1 MKQLKSNH
9 YYGISRIISM
19 LLIAVS
25 LFSLD
30 NCAVHAQDLSGNLM
44 RALSTAQN
52 VIGLNRS
59 SQQADSQSATQAPQ
73 QNSSPQQSA
82 PAGQQAAA
90 APNTLA
96 HSTVSAAAQAS
107 PVAASTPANGFTSA
121 SSPSG
126 QQQAPA
132 VQQSTTNGADQTS
145 NQDVRP
151 LGPAVQAGNATLVA
165 ANVTLNK
172 NDTSRDAFDNSASP
186 PAGVPS
192 TPAPIGQG
200 LVIGQSVDPPQS
212 SSPPPPPPA
221 NPQPSPSPPTGPSP
235 NPAPQSPTPPSPP
248 PPAQPSV
255 APSGGPSAGGS
266 PQPSS
271 PLRVPSQGGGSS
283 GGGAIPSGQMTTQ
296 STPAGQP
303 GSSSQQPSRS
313 SLSGGQQSSQQS
325 GALVTQDS
333 SRSPATGPSASSN
346 NNGNNDQA
354 EAGQQ
359 DPNFNFAKPGSS
371 NGDNNGGDDSSKGS
385 GQLVPIISGSIAGVI
400 VGAVAIG
407 LFVRHHKRRSLQKQ
421 QQMFEPSE
429 DVEHGRVVSNLQAA
443 PFAAAAAD
451 LDSRSPSV
459 DNQNVG
465 DSWDSYLQVLDHRK
479 TLILDNM
486 SPSTLAASS
495 AVSQCSDFGSFH
507 DGVTLTPSAKSP
519 ISPLTPNSLL
529 RLNHSNTGAFPQ
541 SLVPTSPPP
550 VFKPVAIAQTRKA
563 MKHPLSQSFTRD
575 SVYSQGNVALDE
587 ARESFQSWQTQ
598 PSVSTVMPDDSVS
611 VVAQRSI
618 ERIEEQPEVDMATLK
633 MPVEQQKHSS
643 VLQSKYN
650 SVIVD
655 SVYDDQ
661 EAEAIAEDI
670 ADNFQVTTAASS
682 IAKTGSPQGSQ
693 QSPITPLRESFFA
706 YECASPLS
714 PSNSNDNN

>member
-9 YYGISRIISM
+9 YGISKIISM

-30 NCAVHAQDLSGNLM
+30 NNAVHAQDLSGNLM
-44 RALSTAQN
+44 RALSTAQD
-52 VIGLNRS
+52 VTGLNRS
-59 SQQADSQSATQAPQ
+59 SQQAGSQSATQAPQ
-73 QNSSPQQSA
+73 QKISSQQSA

-90 APNTLA
+90 APNTQA
-96 HSTVSAAAQAS
+96 HSTVSATAQAS
-107 PVAASTPANGFTSA
+107 PVAASLPANGSISA
-121 SSPSG
+121 PSPSG
-126 QQQAPA
+126 QQAPA
-132 VQQSTTNGADQTS
+132 VQQSTTNGADQTN
-145 NQDVRP
+145 NQVGRA

-165 ANVTLNK
+165 ANVTLSK
-172 NDTSRDAFDNSASP
+172 NDTSREAFDNSAFP

-192 TPAPIGQG
+192 TPAPIGNG
-200 LVIGQSVDPPQS
+200 VVIGQSVDPPQS
-212 SSPPPPPPA
+212 SSPPPPPA
-221 NPQPSPSPPTGPSP
+221 NPQPSPAPGSPP
-235 NPAPQSPTPPSPP
+235 NPAPQSPSPPPPP
-248 PPAQPSV
+248 PPAQPSS
-255 APSGGPSAGGS
+255 APSGVPSAGGS
-266 PQPSS
+266 PQSPS
-271 PLRVPSQGGGSS
+271 PLRTPSQGGGSS
-283 GGGAIPSGQMTTQ
+283 GGSAFPSGQMTAQ
-296 STPAGQP
+296 STSAGQS
-303 GSSSQQPSRS
+303 GSNSQQPSTS
-313 SLSGGQQSSQQS
+313 SQSAGQQPSQQS
-325 GALVTQDS
+325 GAFVPQDA
-333 SRSPATGPSASSN
+333 SRSPSAGPSTSINN
-346 NNGNNDQA
+346 NNGNDQV

-359 DPNFNFAKPGSS
+359 DPNFNFAKPGGS
-371 NGDNNGGDDSSKGS
+371 NGDNNSGNDSSKGS

-421 QQMFEPSE
+421 QQMFEPSD

-451 LDSRSPSV
+451 FDSRPLSV

-479 TLILDNM
+479 TLTLDNM

-495 AVSQCSDFGSFH
+495 AVSQSSDFGSFH

-529 RLNHSNTGAFPQ
+529 RLNHYNTGALPQ

-550 VFKPVAIAQTRKA
+550 VFKPVAIAQTRKSL
-563 MKHPLSQSFTRD
+563 KHPLSQSFTRD

-587 ARESFQSWQTQ
+587 VRESFQSWQTQ

-611 VVAQRSI
+611 VVAQRSV
-618 ERIEEQPEVDMATLK
+618 ERIEEQQEVDMATLK

-661 EAEAIAEDI
+661 DADAIAEDI
-670 ADNFQVTTAASS
+670 ADNFQVATAAAS

-714 PSNSNDNN
+714 PSNSNDKN